1 MPSTMPDASARSVV
15 AATVSANQ
23 FHASV
28 SDVLDGTWPD
38 RICTMGAS
46 TSRASSI
53 QPLTNATAA
62 CLLSGSASTIG
73 TWALTALM
81 DSPPALARA
90 TIAAGSVAGVW
101 GVRWASAQ
109 ASGCALSSLALYP
122 P

>member
-62 CLLSGSASTIG
+62 CLLPGCASTIG
-73 TWALTALM
+73 TWALTELM
-81 DSPPALARA
+81 DSPPASARPA
-90 TIAAGSVAGVW
+90 STTHPIAEACWLSQPSPQGSVY
-101 GVRWASAQ
+101 
-109 ASGCALSSLALYP
+109 ALRSIS
-122 P
+122 